1 MKKMKHL
8 SLFMCV
14 LLTIG
19 LISTSCNEKRGC
31 TDQYS
36 DNYDPQASQDDD
48 TCIPTTEKFEGEY
61 FGQGQDGAGNQ
72 YENIRVCITDS
83 TATEPLQILLYIENF
98 DLPEN
103 TLDGRI
109 ENTWDIVIDN
119 QTISGV
125 DPFQYQGEGSL
136 SGRVLTLD
144 LTRSWYD
151 EVLDTTFF
159 LTANFYA
166 LKEIGDQTGC
176 GQ

>member
-1 MKKMKHL
+1 MKR
-8 SLFMCV
+8 
-14 LLTIG
+14 
-19 LISTSCNEKRGC
+19 ISTYFFIVAAFLLVGSACNEKRGC

-61 FGQGQDGAGNQ
+61 KGQGQDGAGNQ
-72 YENIRVCITDS
+72 YENITVCITDS

-109 ENTWDIVIDN
+109 EDTYDIVIDN

-125 DPFQYQGEGSL
+125 DPFQYEGSGSL
-136 SGRVLTLD
+136 SGRVLTLE
-144 LTRSWYD
+144 LQRSWYD
-151 EVLDTTFF
+151 EDLDTTFI